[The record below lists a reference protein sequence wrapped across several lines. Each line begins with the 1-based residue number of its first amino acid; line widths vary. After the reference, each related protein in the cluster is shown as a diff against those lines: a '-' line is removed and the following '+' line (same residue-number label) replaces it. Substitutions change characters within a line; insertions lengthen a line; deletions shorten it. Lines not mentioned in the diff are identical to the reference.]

1 MVRKHKN
8 QYQKVSC
15 ECSVM
20 AFWFKKQT
28 NKQKDFSS
36 SIERVSCLN
45 LNFNFSCLDSQIP
58 SCFWNTCLMITVI
71 DFGYFPLLS
80 HVEKLINF
88 LLRLSYT
95 QGILIGQQM
104 KTLCVLWAMRTVC
117 SLRSLPCLFRRN
129 NQPPS
134 VMCAMTIRTH
144 PAYLYNH
151 AEFYVK
157 QKSSCF

>member
-1 MVRKHKN
+1 MVRKRKN
-8 QYQKVSC
+8 KYQKVSC

-20 AFWFKKQT
+20 AFRFKKQT
-28 NKQKDFSS
+28 NKQKDLSS

-58 SCFWNTCLMITVI
+58 SCFWNTCLLITVI

-88 LLRLSYT
+88 LLRLFLYPRNLDRT
-95 QGILIGQQM
+95 AM

-117 SLRSLPCLFRRN
+117 SLRSLPCLFRSN
-129 NQPPS
+129 NQLPS
-134 VMCAMTIRTH
+134 VTCVMSIRTH

-151 AEFYVK
+151 TEFYVK
-157 QKSSCF
+157 QKPSCF